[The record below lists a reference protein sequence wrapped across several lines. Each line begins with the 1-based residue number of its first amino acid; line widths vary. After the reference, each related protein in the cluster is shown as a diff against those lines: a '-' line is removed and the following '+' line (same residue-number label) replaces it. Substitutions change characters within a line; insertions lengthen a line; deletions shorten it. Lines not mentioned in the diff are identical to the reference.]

1 MANTTP
7 ILVASGQYVFRDV
20 LTADNALAPVDIAAK
35 AVNAAFDSAKAREPL
50 ASHIDTIAYIRGFI
64 DSIPGGAGPF
74 GASNNIPRS
83 LANRI
88 GANPR
93 TAIYGREGGH
103 SPQRFVNEFAEK
115 IAAGEMSLGLIAGA
129 EATGIMKQAM
139 KSGLTLDWSEHVE
152 GQLDDRGCHL
162 LFTDY
167 EVNHGITF
175 PTQVYPLFENAWRA
189 RHGLSEAAHRKL
201 ASSLFAKFSEVAAT
215 NPYSQFP
222 ITRSERFLN
231 EVSAENYWVARPYT
245 KWMVAQDAVN
255 QGAALLMC
263 SVDKAIELGIP
274 ESQWVYLH
282 SYADVD
288 DRWVSERA
296 DLAVSETMRLSLNAV
311 LDSVGKSIA
320 EINVM
325 DIYSCF
331 PIAVLAACEAMG
343 LDWTTDKPLTVTG
356 GLPFFGGPG
365 NSYSTHAIASLTDAL
380 RSKPDDYG
388 LITANGG
395 FLSKQSVG
403 IYSAQAP
410 AKPCH
415 NAAPDLQ
422 STFDALP
429 TVTVVEQAEGVASIE
444 TYTLVYSRGVP
455 TLGIVVGRFE
465 DGRRFLAN
473 TGDGDER
480 SLAIMAGDTELI
492 GRKVLVRHLANKN
505 IISFDAA

>member
-20 LTADNALAPVDIAAK
+20 LTAENAMAPVDIAAE
-35 AVNAAFDSAKAREPL
+35 AAKVALASAQASTPL
-50 ASHIDTIAYIRGFI
+50 AAHIDTIAYIRGFI
-64 DSIPGGAGPF
+64 DSIPGGACPL
-74 GASNNIPRS
+74 GASNNVPRS
-83 LANRI
+83 LAKRI
-88 GANPR
+88 GADPQN
-93 TAIYGREGGH
+93 AIYGREGGH

-115 IAAGEMSLGLIAGA
+115 IAAGEMTMGLIAGA

-139 KSGLTLDWSEHVE
+139 KSGLPLDWNEQID

-162 LFTDY
+162 LFT
-167 EVNHGITF
+167 EHEIHHGITF

-189 RHGLSEAAHRKL
+189 RHGLSESAHRQL
-201 ASSLFAKFSEVAAT
+201 ASRLFSKFSEVAAS

-222 ITRSERFLN
+222 VVRSAEFLN

-263 SVDKAIELGIP
+263 SVDKAVELGIP

-311 LDSVGKSIA
+311 LDSVGKSI
-320 EINVM
+320 EQIDVM

-343 LDWTTDKPLTVTG
+343 LDWNTDKTLTVTG

-365 NSYSTHAIASLTDAL
+365 NSYSTHGIASLTDSL
-380 RSKPDDYG
+380 RSKPQDFG

-415 NAAPDLQ
+415 NADPNLQ
-422 STFDALP
+422 AKFDAIP
-429 TVTVVEQAEGVASIE
+429 PVSVVEQAEGVGSIE

-455 TLGIVVGRFE
+455 TLGMVVGRLE

-473 TGDGDER
+473 TGADDDA
-480 SLAIMAGDTELI
+480 SLAIMAGDEEMI
-492 GRKVLVRHLANKN
+492 GRRIRVQHEANKN
-505 IISFDAA
+505 TFNFELS

>member
-7 ILVASGQYVFRDV
+7 ILVASGQYVFRDT
-20 LTADNALAPVDIAAK
+20 LTPDNALAPVDIAAE
-35 AVNAAFDSAKAREPL
+35 AVKVALASAQATEPL
-50 ASHIDTIAYIRGFI
+50 AAHIDTIAFIRGFI

-74 GASNNIPRS
+74 GMSNNIPRS
-83 LANRI
+83 LAKRI

-129 EATGIMKQAM
+129 EATGIMKQAL
-139 KSGLTLDWSEHVE
+139 KAGLPLDWSEQVD

-162 LFTDY
+162 LFTDH

-189 RHGLSEAAHRKL
+189 RHGLSEPAHRQL
-201 ASSLFAKFSEVAAT
+201 ASRLFSKFSEVAAS

-222 ITRSERFLN
+222 TVRGEAFLN

-288 DRWVSERA
+288 DRWVSERP

-311 LDSVGKSIA
+311 LASVGKSIE
-320 EINVM
+320 EIDIM

-356 GLPFFGGPG
+356 GLPFFGGAG

-380 RSKPDDYG
+380 RSKPQDYG

-403 IYSAQAP
+403 IYSAQVP
-410 AKPCH
+410 SKPCH
-415 NAAPDLQ
+415 NADPDLQ
-422 STFDALP
+422 AKFNALP
-429 TVTVVEQAEGVASIE
+429 RAELVEQADGVGSIE
-444 TYTLVYSRGVP
+444 TYTLVYNRGVA
-455 TLGIVVGRFE
+455 TLGMVVGRLD

-473 TGDGDER
+473 TEDES
-480 SLAIMAGDTELI
+480 SLAIMAGESELI
-492 GRKVLVRHLANKN
+492 GRKVQVHHKANKN
-505 IISFDAA
+505 IVSFNLG